1 MKFLILI
8 FTISITLSSFAQKG
22 FKYDESKHI
31 VYNENTPLFKIRN
44 DSEFKSQVLVE
55 NFNDSLLVFFLS
67 KEMRGLVAS
76 TKKNPEG
83 SVFCKMCLLMTSV
96 RQSVEVPEGKSLKY
110 YAKMVYKNNLISGN
124 KLDSI
129 AVMNFVNT
137 TGNPYSS
144 KYLIYDEKTKM
155 YDYPN
160 RKNNN

>member
-1 MKFLILI
+1 
-8 FTISITLSSFAQKG
+8 
-22 FKYDESKHI
+22 
-31 VYNENTPLFKIRN
+31 
-44 DSEFKSQVLVE
+44 
-55 NFNDSLLVFFLS
+55 
-67 KEMRGLVAS
+67 MRGLVAS